1 MKKPTNLLTI
11 AGIKSICL
19 SLFALAAMLFP
30 AIASAE
36 NVTLHLKNVTV
47 KQAIVALQQSQY
59 SLTVDASQI
68 DMDRKV
74 SVEADDLPIEEVL
87 AQIFSGQDVSYE
99 VKGYSIIVS
108 QPQRTVAAA
117 QQSVSRV
124 LKGVVRDD
132 KGATIIGATV
142 VVKGTTT
149 GVTTGVDGSYSLR
162 VTTSDPVLQVSFV
175 GYDTAEIA
183 VPPSQTIVDVTLR
196 TSAIDV
202 DEVVV
207 IGYGT
212 QSRHTLTTAVS
223 KIAGE
228 SISEAPVTSLGDA
241 LKGKVAGMQIST
253 TNSLPGELPAFLI
266 RGGSSIN
273 QSNAPIVI
281 VDGVTREMTDL
292 NPNDI
297 ESIEVLKD
305 AAAAGI
311 YGSRASNG
319 VILVTTKK
327 GTIGRGPEIVFEAQ
341 IGHESPSRK
350 WDFMNAREFL
360 SFVRPAIAESYN

>member
-1 MKKPTNLLTI
+1 MKKPTNLLTVS
-11 AGIKSICL
+11 GIKSIFQSAWL
-19 SLFALAAMLFP
+19 IAALLLP
-30 AIASAE
+30 AIVSAD
-36 NVTLHLKNVTV
+36 NITLNLKNVTV
-47 KQAIVALQQSQY
+47 KQAIAALQRSQY
-59 SLTVDASQI
+59 SLTVDATQI
-68 DMDRKV
+68 DMDRMVTVKA
-74 SVEADDLPIEEVL
+74 ENLPIEEVL

-108 QPQRTVAAA
+108 QPQRDVAVAP
-117 QQSVSRV
+117 QNVSRI

-132 KGATIIGATV
+132 KGATIVGATV
-142 VVKGTTT
+142 IVKGTTT

-162 VTTSDPVLQVSFV
+162 VTTPDPVLQVSFV
-175 GYDTAEIA
+175 GYDMAE
-183 VPPSQTIVDVTLR
+183 VPVAPSQTIIDVTLR
-196 TSAIDV
+196 TAAISV

-207 IGYGT
+207 VGYGT

-223 KIAGE
+223 KVAGE
-228 SISEAPVTSLGDA
+228 TISAAPVTSVGDA
-241 LKGKVAGMQIST
+241 LKGKVSGLQIST
-253 TNSLPGELPAFLI
+253 TNSLPGEAPTFLI

-281 VDGVTREMTDL
+281 VDGVTREMTDI

-327 GTIGRGPEIVFEAQ
+327 GTVGRGPEIVFEAQ

-350 WDFMNAREFL
+350 
-360 SFVRPAIAESYN
+360 